1 MNRFC
6 ILCALLLLWAA
17 PAFAAPDTPYAA
29 ETVLRAAPLSLEAE
43 ALLDA
48 LYAAVVRCETEPA
61 LPEDARYDDVNAA
74 VRSLTSDYPELFHLA
89 REWRIGY
96 EQARPE
102 IAISLTL
109 GYSLTPESYAEEAER
124 LLACARTLVDGGD
137 AERAE
142 TLHDWLCERVDYAVD
157 ASPGGHSTAADALLR
172 GSAQCEGYAQA
183 FSLLCRMN
191 GIPCGMVAGTAWDT
205 SGQAARHAWN
215 IATLDGVSTLIDATW
230 DDQGDINTHW
240 YFGLTDGMMAADHA
254 PDPGS
259 ALPACVSL
267 AANWQARRGLL
278 IEDEEGLLAALELLS
293 REGEVSLRFQNEVL
307 YAALAADP
315 EDWLRHLNAMRP
327 EAAFEGAYSV
337 MLGGTQPCALL
348 RRE

>member
-17 PAFAAPDTPYAA
+17 PALAAPDTPYAP
-29 ETVLRAAPLSLEAE
+29 ETVLRTAPLSPEAE
-43 ALLDA
+43 TLLDT
-48 LYAAVVRCETEPA
+48 LYVAAVRCETEPV
-61 LPEDARYDDVNAA
+61 LPEGARYDDVNAA

-96 EQARPE
+96 AQARPE
-102 IAISLTL
+102 IAVSLTL

-124 LLACARTLVDGGD
+124 LLACARVLADGGD
-137 AERAE
+137 VDRAE

-157 ASPGGHSTAADALLR
+157 TSPGGHSTAADALLL
-172 GSAQCEGYAQA
+172 GSARCEGYAQA

-191 GIPCGMVAGTAWDT
+191 GIPCGMVVGTAGDA

-215 IATLDGVSTLIDATW
+215 IATLDGQATLIDATW
-230 DDQGDINTHW
+230 DDQGDVNTHW
-240 YFGLTDGMMAADHA
+240 YFGLTDEMMAADHA
-254 PDPGS
+254 PDPSS
-259 ALPACVSL
+259 ALPACTSL

-278 IEDEEGLLAALELLS
+278 IGDEEGLLTALELLS
-293 REGEVSLRFQNEVL
+293 REGEVSLRFLDEAL
-307 YAALAADP
+307 YAAFAADP
-315 EDWLRHLNAMRP
+315 EGWLRRLNAMRP